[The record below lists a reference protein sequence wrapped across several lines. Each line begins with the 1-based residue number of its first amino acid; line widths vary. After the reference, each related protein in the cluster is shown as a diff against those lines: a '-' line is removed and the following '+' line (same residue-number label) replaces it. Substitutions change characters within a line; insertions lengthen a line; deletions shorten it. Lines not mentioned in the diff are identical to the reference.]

1 MAKSS
6 ISTANLSSGCGGTL
20 HIEHIMK
27 DFEEDKTQKTK
38 PNISPSLTLKMKLVV
53 PEEVEAV
60 KTRFLYCL
68 LWLISLFLRD

>member
-1 MAKSS
+1 MLRNMAKSS
-6 ISTANLSSGCGGTL
+6 ISTANLSRDCGCGGAL

-38 PNISPSLTLKMKLVV
+38 PNISPSLTLKMKFVV

-68 LWLISLFLRD
+68 L